1 MHSKLSNIISVL
13 SKAGVI
19 IYPSNTLWGLGCDA
33 TNEEAV
39 AKIFSLKKRKQRS
52 PLIVLLYD
60 ENQLFD
66 YVQDVPDIAF
76 DLIEMS
82 DDPITLVFENGKRV
96 AKQVLGEDGSIAIR
110 ICKDNSCGDLLRK
123 YRKPLVS
130 TSVNISGEQF
140 AHSIS
145 EMDPLILSEVD
156 AIYNE
161 EYIVERTK
169 PSKIIRL
176 NTNGSFNI
184 IRR

>member
-1 MHSKLSNIISVL
+1 MHSDLSTFISVL

-19 IYPSNTLWGLGCDA
+19 IYPSDTLWGLGCDA
-33 TNEEAV
+33 INKEAV
-39 AKIFSLKKRKQRS
+39 SKIFSLKKRKKKS

-60 ENQLFD
+60 ENKLFD

-82 DDPITLVFENGKRV
+82 DHPITIVFENGKRV
-96 AKQVLGEDGSIAIR
+96 ADQVLGEDGSIAIR
-110 ICKDNSCGDLLRK
+110 ICKDSSCGDLLKK

-145 EMDPLILSEVD
+145 DMDPLILSEVD
-156 AIYNE
+156 AIYNDD
-161 EYIVERTK
+161 YIVERNK
-169 PSKIIRL
+169 PSQIIRL
-176 NTNGSFNI
+176 NSNGSFNI